1 MSWRSVV
8 KVAVRALARN
18 KVRSALTM
26 LGIIIGVASV
36 IAMVSL
42 GQGAQQRVQEQIAS
56 LGTNMLIV
64 FAGSQKT
71 RGLHSGLGS
80 STRLTPDDI
89 EAIQRECSAVALA
102 SPTISAPANLVFGN
116 QNWFTR
122 SVEGVSHTFPQIR
135 NWPLA
140 KGEFFTEGD
149 VHTAARVCV
158 IGQTIV
164 EQLFPGLDP
173 VGQTLRVRNLP
184 FRVIGV
190 LADKG
195 QSQAGRDQDDTVIM
209 PYTTVMKKLLSVT
222 YIPAAYVS
230 AVSPQATFTAER
242 QITELLRQRH
252 NIQPGEEDDFGVR
265 NLTDIAETAE
275 EANRILTLLLSSIA
289 GVSLLVGGIGIMNI
303 MLVSV
308 TERTREIGIR
318 MAVGAR
324 SRHVRLQF
332 LIESVALSLVGGL
345 IGILVGIG
353 ISFLLS
359 GFFDWPRLIS
369 PMAILMSVAFSIA
382 VGIFFG
388 YYPAHKAA
396 SLDPI
401 EALRYE

>member
-1 MSWRSVV
+1 MKLASVV
-8 KVAVRALARN
+8 KVAFRALARN
-18 KVRSALTM
+18 KVRSTLTM

-42 GQGAQQRVQEQIAS
+42 GQGAQQRVDEQIAS
-56 LGTNMLIV
+56 LGTNMLVV
-64 FAGSQKT
+64 FAGSQKS
-71 RGLHSGLGS
+71 RGLHSGLGTG
-80 STRLTPDDI
+80 TRLIPDDI
-89 EAIQRECSAVALA
+89 DAIQRECSAVALT
-102 SPTISAPANLVFGN
+102 SPTISAPVNLVFGN

-122 SVEGVSHTFPQIR
+122 VEGVSHSFPQIR

-140 KGEFFTEGD
+140 AGEFFTEGD

-164 EQLFPGLDP
+164 DQLFPGLDP
-173 VGQTLRVRNLP
+173 IGQSVRVRNLP
-184 FRVIGV
+184 FRVVGI
-190 LADKG
+190 LIDKG
-195 QSQAGRDQDDTVIM
+195 QNQGGRDQDDAVLM
-209 PYTTVMKKLLSVT
+209 PYTTVMKKLLSIT
-222 YIPAAYVS
+222 YLPGAYIS
-230 AVSPQATFTAER
+230 AVSAQATFTAER

-252 NIQPGEEDDFGVR
+252 NIGPGQDDDFGVR

-289 GVSLLVGGIGIMNI
+289 GVSLIVGGIGIMNI

-332 LIESVALSLVGGL
+332 LIESVVLSLVGG
-345 IGILVGIG
+345 IVGILVGIG
-353 ISFLLS
+353 VSFLLS
-359 GFFDWPRLIS
+359 GIFDWPRLIS
-369 PMAILMSVAFSIA
+369 PMSILMSVAFSIA